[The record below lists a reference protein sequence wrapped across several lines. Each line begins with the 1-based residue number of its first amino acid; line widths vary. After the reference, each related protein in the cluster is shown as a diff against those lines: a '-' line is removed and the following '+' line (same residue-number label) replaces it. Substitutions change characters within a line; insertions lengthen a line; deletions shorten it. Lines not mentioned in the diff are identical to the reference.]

1 MYQLVTLF
9 SHSKIILFLTHSG
22 ASKSV
27 IVVQNMM
34 RLVFPR
40 GSVLLLA
47 DISLFLLLS
56 LQFYDKFEDNF
67 SLISRH

>member
-1 MYQLVTLF
+1 
-9 SHSKIILFLTHSG
+9 
-22 ASKSV
+22 
-27 IVVQNMM
+27 MM

-67 SLISRH
+67 SLISRHQ

>member
-1 MYQLVTLF
+1 MYHLVTLF
-9 SHSKIILFLTHSG
+9 SHSKIILFTHGG

-27 IVVQNMM
+27 NVVQNMM

-47 DISLFLLLS
+47 DISLLLLLS
-56 LQFYDKFEDNF
+56 L
-67 SLISRH
+67 

>member
-1 MYQLVTLF
+1 MYHLVTLF
-9 SHSKIILFLTHSG
+9 SHRKIILSYSYSG

-27 IVVQNMM
+27 NVVQNMM

-47 DISLFLLLS
+47 YISLFLLLS